1 MLSYKDW
8 YEFSLRQRCHKN
20 FLEQVTII
28 VFLMLVVGFVFPIVA
43 ITLAAIRF
51 VFRFDYI
58 IHYRRGPVYR
68 YVGEMPIYITHMLM
82 MVMAIVTCSLW
93 ISQIPNL

>member
-43 ITLAAIRF
+43 ITFAAIQF
-51 VFRFDYI
+51 VFRWIYVLG
-58 IHYRRGPVYR
+58 YRRGPVYR
-68 YVGEMPIYITHMLM
+68 YVGAMPINITLMLM
-82 MVMAIVTCSLW
+82 MVMAIVACSVW
-93 ISQIPNL
+93 ISQIPKV